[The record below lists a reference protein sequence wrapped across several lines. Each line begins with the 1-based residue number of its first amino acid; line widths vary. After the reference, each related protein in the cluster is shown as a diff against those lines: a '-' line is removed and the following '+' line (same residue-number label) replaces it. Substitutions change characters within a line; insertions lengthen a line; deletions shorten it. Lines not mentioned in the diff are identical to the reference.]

1 MSSLSTLFSS
11 AQKGF
16 LKNFLTGAGLT
27 LATSGVVLTALNTAI
42 SQVKNSFSGIAG
54 TVLQLAGVCGFDI
67 AFSLILGAIVARY
80 VQNSSKLFL
89 TKAMK

>member
-42 SQVKNSFSGIAG
+42 SQVKSSFSGIAS
-54 TVLQLAGVCGFDI
+54 TVLQLAGVCGFDV
-67 AFSLILGAIVARY
+67 AFSLILGAIVAKY

-89 TKAMK
+89 SKAIK

>member
-16 LKNFLTGAGLT
+16 LKNVLTGAGVT
-27 LATSGVVLTALNTAI
+27 LATSGIVLTALNTAI
-42 SQVKNSFSGIAG
+42 NQFKSSLNGIAG
-54 TVLQLAGVCGFDI
+54 TVLQLAGLAGFDI
-67 AFSLILGAIVARY
+67 FFSLILGAIVARY

-89 TKAMK
+89 TKASK